1 MRIALTYN
9 LKRSADEAY
18 ADLDSAATVRAIAG
32 LIAASGHRVTRVEV
46 SGPIERVVARLRA
59 LAPDLVFNI
68 AEGLRGPFRE
78 ALWPAL
84 FEELG
89 LAYTG
94 SPPSVLAMCLDKAL
108 ACRVVAAAGVRVP
121 GLGWP
126 AIVKP
131 RFEGSSIGI
140 SQRSVVRDEAEAA
153 AALARASYPS
163 IVERFVDGADV
174 AVGWVAGLGLLP
186 AIHYVYEASGPHRIM
201 DRAVK
206 DRGAAVEIRPFDH
219 PSAPGGPRLREAAE
233 RAFAALGV
241 VGFGRADFRVTPE
254 GEPVFLEMN
263 PLPSLDPAEG
273 DLYAA
278 CGIAAHELIAAIID
292 AVPECAREVAR
303 AGGPRRM

>member
-9 LKRSADEAY
+9 LKRSADDAY
-18 ADLDSAATVRAIAG
+18 ADFDSAATVRAIAR
-32 LIAASGHRVTRVEV
+32 LIAANGHRVTRVEV
-46 SGPIERVVARLRA
+46 SGPIERVVGRLRA

-78 ALWPAL
+78 ALWPAV
-84 FEELG
+84 FEELA
-89 LAYTG
+89 LPYTG

-121 GLGWP
+121 GDGWP

-140 SQRSVVRDEAEAA
+140 SQRSVVRDEVEAA
-153 AALARASYPS
+153 AALARASHPS
-163 IVERFVDGADV
+163 IVERFVDGTDV
-174 AVGWVAGLGLLP
+174 AVGWVAGLGFMP

-206 DRGAAVEIRPFDH
+206 ARGAAVEIRPLD
-219 PSAPGGPRLREAAE
+219 PRLREAAE

-241 VGFGRADFRVTPE
+241 VGFGRADFRVTPA

-263 PLPSLDPAEG
+263 PLPSLDPTEG

-292 AVPECAREVAR
+292 AVPECAREVAGR
-303 AGGPRRM
+303 GHGLSRRM

>member
-9 LKRSADEAY
+9 LQRSADEAY
-18 ADLDSAATVRAIAG
+18 ADLDSAATVRAIAR

-46 SGPIERVVARLRA
+46 SGPVERVVARLRA

-108 ACRVVAAAGVRVP
+108 ACRVVAAAGVSVP
-121 GLGWP
+121 GVGWP

-140 SQRSVVRDEAEAA
+140 SQRSVVRDEDEAA
-153 AALARASYPS
+153 AALSRASYPS
-163 IVERFVDGADV
+163 IVERFVDGTDV

-206 DRGAAVEIRPFDH
+206 DRGAAVEIRPLD
-219 PSAPGGPRLREAAE
+219 PRLREAAE

-263 PLPSLDPAEG
+263 PLPSLDPEEG

-278 CGIAAHELIAAIID
+278 CGIAAHELIAAIIE

-303 AGGPRRM
+303 AGAPRRM

>member
-9 LKRSADEAY
+9 LQRSADEAY
-18 ADLDSAATVRAIAG
+18 ADLDSAATVRAIAE

-46 SGPIERVVARLRA
+46 SGPVERTVARLRG

-89 LAYTG
+89 LPYTG

-121 GLGWP
+121 GQGWP

-140 SQRSVVRDEAEAA
+140 SQRSVVRDEREAA
-153 AALARASYPS
+153 EVLARASYPS
-163 IVERFVDGADV
+163 IVERFVDGTDV

-201 DRAVK
+201 DRSVK
-206 DRGAAVEIRPFDH
+206 ARGAAVEIRPLD
-219 PSAPGGPRLREAAE
+219 PRLREAAE

-254 GEPVFLEMN
+254 GEAVFLEMN
-263 PLPSLDPAEG
+263 PLPSLEPGEG

-278 CGIAAHELIAAIID
+278 CGIPEHELIAAIID
-292 AVPECAREVAR
+292 AVPRCAREVAR
-303 AGGPRRM
+303 VRSDHRRRM